1 MMFALASRYV
11 PSSELSRVFG
21 PNVAEPWDHFA
32 RLGFK
37 SSRFC
42 DNNESDA
49 PMSLDDIKTSFL
61 LTLHEYTSFPGRRSW
76 MRVGNT
82 VRVAIAAGLHRID
95 QPGNLMTAL
104 LSEEEIEERRW
115 TWWQV
120 WRVDSSIN
128 ILASSPFN
136 IETCDIHTFLPASST
151 VEFTSGVIPSS
162 SRDFL
167 PADANIPWQSL
178 QGLQRLLSKDS
189 PDFYYQT
196 VSYNREAAICRRRL
210 SMHPT
215 QALTG
220 QIDSLKRILP
230 YLKIALPRSF
240 FCGVRLPGE
249 EGPEKHR
256 KRIETLILLFM

>member
-11 PSSELSRVFG
+11 PTSELSRVFG
-21 PNVAEPWDHFA
+21 PDVVEPWDHFG

-82 VRVAIAAGLHRID
+82 VRVAIAAGLHRVD
-95 QPGNLMTAL
+95 QPGNSITTL
-104 LSEEEIEERRW
+104 LSDEEVEERRW

-128 ILASSPFN
+128 ILAGSPFN

-151 VEFTSGVIPSS
+151 AEFTSGVIPSS
-162 SRDFL
+162 SHDFL
-167 PADANIPWQSL
+167 PADATIPWQSL

-220 QIDSLKRILP
+220 QIDSLKQILP
-230 YLKIALPRSF
+230 YLKIALPQSF
-240 FCGVRLPGE
+240 FSGVRLPGE